1 MAVEIVKVESK
12 KQLRTFIKVP
22 WAVYKNDPYWVPW
35 LYFERLEFFDKKK
48 NPFFEHAEADYFI
61 AYRDGKPVGTIAG
74 VLNHRH
80 NEVHD
85 ENIAHFGV
93 FELFNDPEA
102 AEALLDT
109 ACQWAR
115 DRGTDAILGPANLSS
130 TMEWGMLIE
139 GYDSPPV
146 VFIPYNPPYY
156 NDFVEAAGFTKA
168 MDLYAWN
175 NHLEELVKPGG
186 MPEKV
191 IRVVNL
197 VKKRYDITV
206 RAADLKDWKNEVGR
220 VKKIYNS
227 AWEKNWGFVPLTEA
241 EFDQLEHSLEQ
252 IVDPNVVFFVERDG
266 EAVGFSLSIPDV
278 NQLMH
283 KLQPGPSL
291 VSSYLAGL
299 RVLRSR
305 SKPNRIRVLA
315 LGVMEE
321 YRGKGLDALLY
332 YETAHACVANGY
344 SWAEASW
351 VLETNEAMNKS
362 IELLGSEIYK
372 RYRVYEK
379 KLA

>member
-35 LYFERLEFFDKKK
+35 LYFERLEFFNKKK

-80 NEVHD
+80 NDVHD

-93 FELFNDPEA
+93 FELHNDPEA
-102 AEALLDT
+102 AKALLDT

-130 TMEWGMLIE
+130 TVEWGMLIE

-206 RAADLKDWKNEVGR
+206 RAADLKDWNNEVGR

-252 IVDPNVVFFVERDG
+252 IVDPNIVFFVEKDG

-278 NQLMH
+278 NQQMH

-291 VSSYLAGL
+291 ISSYLAGL

-332 YETAHACVANGY
+332 YETAHASVANGY

-351 VLETNEAMNKS
+351 VLETNEAMNKP

-379 KLA
+379 KLT